1 MNDLSRVN
9 EILMSNIERL
19 EILDIKDK
27 SARDEIMRSNSI
39 SSTAKAI
46 VQVKVLEINM
56 KRLSEI
62 KNGNTMAKQGQE

>member
-19 EILDIKDK
+19 EALNIKDK

-39 SSTAKAI
+39 SSTAKTI

>member
-27 SARDEIMRSNSI
+27 FARDEIMRSNSI
-39 SSTAKAI
+39 SSTAKTI

>member
-19 EILDIKDK
+19 ETLNIKDK

-46 VQVKVLEINM
+46 VQIKVLEINM

>member
-9 EILMSNIERL
+9 EILMNNIERL

>member
-19 EILDIKDK
+19 ETLNIKDK

-56 KRLSEI
+56 KKLNEI